1 MTAYSEDCSAYQRVV
16 IYLRGCSDDTITV
29 MKAHVEAENFH
40 PDVVFFVLAIEG
52 SMSDSEFLDAL
63 LNEADVRR
71 RKKTIQ
77 VQNLDS

>member
-1 MTAYSEDCSAYQRVV
+1 MTAYSEDCSVYQRVA
-16 IYLRGCSDDTITV
+16 IYLRGCSDDTISA

-40 PDVVFFVLAIEG
+40 PDVEFFVLEIEG

-71 RKKTIQ
+71 RKKTIKAQ
-77 VQNLDS
+77 YLDR